1 MRDCLRPE
9 YLPAELQQWFLM
21 DAHLRL
27 LQQRFA
33 ASIHAME
40 ERLEFLRVT
49 RPPFFQVQKR
59 QLAISEEQRIAAQ
72 ELSAQRDA
80 HLVDAAAKKLER
92 VIVVKFS
99 ALILALDPASAP
111 DAGAMLHNIR
121 NHARLHWLDEE
132 QNDQAFAH
140 IREELAKLEEP
151 PPETPVVASLYGHDE
166 HPKAVPAGDPWANA
180 AD

>member
-1 MRDCLRPE
+1 M
-9 YLPAELQQWFLM
+9 QQWFLM

-33 ASIHAME
+33 AGIHDME
-40 ERLEFLRVT
+40 ERLKYLRVT

-59 QLAISEEQRIAAQ
+59 QLAISEEQQIAAQ
-72 ELSAQRDA
+72 ELSARRDA

-111 DAGAMLHNIR
+111 DAAAILHNLR
-121 NHARLHWLDEE
+121 NYARLHWLDED
-132 QNDQAFAH
+132 QNDQAFAY
-140 IREELAKLEEP
+140 ISAELAKLEEP
-151 PPETPVVASLYGHDE
+151 PPETPVLASLYGQDE